1 MVLVPPF
8 VEVDGLVVPLRV
20 YVAKESI
27 PSAVR
32 LNDMSIPQ
40 NLDGLMYVVDA
51 LLGKSDSEVLAL
63 LVDRKRVPMPQE
75 LCVAAVPPGV
85 WPDSDYAK
93 GARNWE
99 RLTGTRPDMSDVYT
113 VGASFLD
120 DAFNLIIPR
129 SSLIKL
135 MTKLYE
141 LNDAVREGRMEA
153 RIDDSIPMPPPRPE
167 PPEPPAPRWT
177 DDEVQELEDQ
187 AVDVDERDPLTEDM
201 TDAETARRVAD
212 QRSFLFA
219 MLEVAYL
226 RTERGEDDLT
236 ARYRDLKLPTLQ
248 TYSAALLALGAYLH
262 DPERAAI
269 LSAASL
275 PLSIPDSPFDAD
287 ISVDLFRL
295 PCSAL
300 TTPPA
305 GLSAHAWLAHC
316 EAAFV
321 HSRTTGAGA
330 SGTAAGDLFTRIRG
344 QLVRLRYR
352 PETTPTLRLWR
363 VVAL

>member
-8 VEVDGLVVPLRV
+8 IEVDGLVVPLRICPASRHGPAA
-20 YVAKESI
+20 VAQRDDLEDK
-27 PSAVR
+27 
-32 LNDMSIPQ
+32 Q
-40 NLDGLMYVVDA
+40 LDGLLYVTGA
-51 LLGKSDSEVLAL
+51 LLGKPANDVLAL
-63 LVDRKRVPMPQE
+63 LADRKDVPMPQE

-85 WPDSDYAK
+85 WPDSDHAK
-93 GARNWE
+93 GAGNWE
-99 RLTGTRPDMSDVYT
+99 LLTGTRPDMSDVYT

-153 RIDDSIPMPPPRPE
+153 RIDDSIPLPPPR
-167 PPEPPAPRWT
+167 PEPPAPRWT

-187 AVDVDERDPLTEDM
+187 AVDIDEQDPLSEDM
-201 TDAETARRVAD
+201 TDAATARRVAD
-212 QRSFLFA
+212 RRSFLFA

-236 ARYRDLKLPTLQ
+236 ARYRDLELPTLQ
-248 TYSAALLALGAYLH
+248 TYSAALLALRGYLH

-269 LSAASL
+269 LTASSL
-275 PLSIPDSPFDAD
+275 PVSLPDSPFEAD
-287 ISVDLFRL
+287 VSVDLFRL
-295 PCSAL
+295 PCPAL
-300 TTPPA
+300 ATPPT
-305 GLSAHAWLAHC
+305 GLSAQAWLAHC

-321 HSRTTGAGA
+321 HARSTGAGA
-330 SGTAAGDLFTRIRG
+330 SGTAAGDLFTRLRG

-352 PETTPTLRLWR
+352 PETTSTLRLWR
-363 VVAL
+363 VDPA

>member
-1 MVLVPPF
+1 MVLDAVPPYLLI
-8 VEVDGLVVPLRV
+8 DGAIFPLF
-20 YVAKESI
+20 AFPEG
-27 PSAVR
+27 VR
-32 LNDMSIPQ
+32 LSPTGGAHLEGLRSVTMRLLI
-40 NLDGLMYVVDA
+40 DGDRDA
-51 LLGKSDSEVLAL
+51 VLSAL
-63 LVDRKRVPMPQE
+63 ADRKDLPMPQT
-75 LCVAAVPPGV
+75 LCADAVAPGV
-85 WPDSDYAK
+85 WDDSEFAEHAK
-93 GARNWE
+93 NWE
-99 RLTGTRPDMSDVYT
+99 RLAGYPPNLSDVYN
-113 VGASFLD
+113 VGTSFLND
-120 DAFNLIIPR
+120 SLVIPR
-129 SSLIKL
+129 TTFIKL